1 MHVDFTG
8 SNNRA
13 MNFLV
18 NLQTPSDEPELTV
31 IEEDD
36 LGNRRRGQVKYSP
49 EFGVLNG
56 DDAMHATNE

>member
-1 MHVDFTG
+1 MDFSG
-8 SNNRA
+8 SKKRA
-13 MNFLV
+13 FNFLI
-18 NLQTPSDEPELTV
+18 NLQSPEGADPELTI

-36 LGNRRRGQVKYSP
+36 IGNRRRGQIKYSP